1 MSVSRIGRIV
11 AAALGL
17 LIAGSA
23 GPVAAEPEPGL
34 PAGPAAEPRALTG
47 TSLRR
52 LWPGPPCLDSPS
64 RVWVCCCR

>member
-23 GPVAAEPEPGL
+23 GPVAADPEPGPR
-34 PAGPAAEPRALTG
+34 PARPQ
-47 TSLRR
+47 
-52 LWPGPPCLDSPS
+52 S
-64 RVWVCCCR
+64 RGR